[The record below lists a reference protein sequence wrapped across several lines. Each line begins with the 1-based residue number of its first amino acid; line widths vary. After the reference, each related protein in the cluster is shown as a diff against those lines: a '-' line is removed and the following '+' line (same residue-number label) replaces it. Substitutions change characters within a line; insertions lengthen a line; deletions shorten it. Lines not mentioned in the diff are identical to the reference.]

1 MGPWRG
7 CFGRDTGTIK
17 AVDGI
22 NLELRPGEVV
32 GLVGES
38 GSGKSTLGRALL
50 GLVPAT
56 KGSIHL
62 RDQNLADLSR
72 RQLRE
77 IRQVVQMVFQDPN
90 AALNPSMTVEEAVG
104 DALRVHGM
112 RSAIGTPHTCR
123 GGARAGGPLAGRA
136 VPRPSTRGTCR
147 VDRSS
152 EW

>member
-1 MGPWRG
+1 MSTKPETPTATSPLVEVRDLSVYFELRG
-7 CFGRDTGTIK
+7 GTLARLFGRDTGMIK

-72 RQLRE
+72 RQLR
-77 IRQVVQMVFQDPN
+77 
-90 AALNPSMTVEEAVG
+90 
-104 DALRVHGM
+104 
-112 RSAIGTPHTCR
+112 
-123 GGARAGGPLAGRA
+123 
-136 VPRPSTRGTCR
+136 
-147 VDRSS
+147 
-152 EW
+152 

>member
-1 MGPWRG
+1 MSTRPDLPGAASPLVEVRDLSVHFELRG
-7 CFGRDTGTIK
+7 GSLARLFGRDTGTIK

-22 NLELRPGEVV
+22 SLDLQPGEVV

-56 KGSIHL
+56 HGSIRV

-72 RQLRE
+72 RRLRK

-90 AALNPSMTVEEAVG
+90 AALNPSMTVFSVCE
-104 DALRVHGM
+104 
-112 RSAIGTPHTCR
+112 S
-123 GGARAGGPLAGRA
+123 PLG
-136 VPRPSTRGTCR
+136 
-147 VDRSS
+147 
-152 EW
+152 WK